1 MSKDKTPF
9 KQEALIMSQA
19 MLKARMSERE
29 IAHRF
34 GRSRDRVREMVQGK
48 RRPDQYLV
56 QKLMELARD

>member
-1 MSKDKTPF
+1 
-9 KQEALIMSQA
+9 MSQA